1 MRSSDHFWKLGFH
14 IEDLEQKIQNQAQRI
29 ERIRLDIGD
38 LSSPLRSTDAF
49 TQRRKIQSIA
59 HNLVGNDT
67 SVVQIRCQ
75 DLQSEAG
82 GNLLRV
88 GFSDFRSDPM
98 DKCQIFTSTSSAA
111 LGPHMMFEM
120 VQLDEDA
127 VAFKNIG
134 NDLFVQVVAPPMDN
148 PTLPWKLVL
157 GSWSIGA
164 AERFRMSPDGY
175 IYSSLVEGF
184 IQCSSDNAV
193 LGYPGVYSKGSK
205 FVIEKVAPD
214 QTFWALELSELSS
227 KITSLQLGYIH
238 KRIQEL
244 NAEERIV
251 DKIKKNSEVKT
262 GDSEVAE
269 TLVKV
274 AIVVP
279 MTSKGTEMKDVTDS
293 PLWTNLFDSFMKTI
307 DWRSNKLLFRFYLGL
322 DRADSLYDTGDAWS
336 DMREEFK
343 QRATFRMTE
352 QLMNQKSIDEVL
364 ANKLSL
370 KLMHFDHLEGAPTQV
385 VSQLALQAHSDGFD
399 YFYQVNDDTIL
410 VSPNW
415 ADNFIQKLKS
425 NPVIPNF
432 GVTGPKDV
440 NNDKI
445 FTHSFTHRTHID
457 IFGHLFPP
465 TFKNWWSDDW
475 ITTVYGSEHTF
486 RPDDVEIRHNVG
498 AQKVGGQVQRYEV
511 DMGAQLRLK
520 NELFRGYV
528 QIDKWL
534 KQNSLPR
541 MALPSICGYIPLVR
555 ELAAIVREKPEQK
568 IPEHDHDMKI

>member
-1 MRSSDHFWKLGFH
+1 MRSSDHYWKLGFH
-14 IEDLEQKIQNQAQRI
+14 IEDLEQKIQYQTQKI
-29 ERIRLDIGD
+29 ERTRRDIGD
-38 LSSPLRSTDAF
+38 LNAPLRTTDAF
-49 TQRRKIQSIA
+49 TQRRKIQSVA

-67 SVVQIRCQ
+67 SVVQVRCQ
-75 DLQSEAG
+75 DLQSETG

-98 DKCQIFTSTSSAA
+98 DECQIFTSTSSVA
-111 LGPHMMFEM
+111 LGPHMMFE
-120 VQLDEDA
+120 VLQLDEEA
-127 VAFKNIG
+127 IALKNIG
-134 NDLFVQVVAPPMDN
+134 NDLFVQVVAPPMDSSM
-148 PTLPWKLVL
+148 LPWKLVL
-157 GSWSIGA
+157 GSWSVGA
-164 AERFRMSPDGY
+164 AERFRISPDGY
-175 IYSSLVEGF
+175 IYSSLVGGF
-184 IQCSSDNAV
+184 IQCSSDKAV
-193 LGYPGVYSKGSK
+193 LGYPGVFSKGSK

-214 QTFWALELSELSS
+214 QTFRALELSELSS
-227 KITSLQLGYIH
+227 KILSMQRAYI
-238 KRIQEL
+238 
-244 NAEERIV
+244 N
-251 DKIKKNSEVKT
+251 DKIQQQKSEQLIGDMHETDNGAKNKYHKED
-262 GDSEVAE
+262 GN
-269 TLVKV
+269 LVKV

-279 MTSKGTEMKDVTDS
+279 MTSKGTEMTEVSDS
-293 PLWTNLFDSFMKTI
+293 PLWSNLFDSFMKTI
-307 DWRSNKLLFRFYLGL
+307 DWRSNKLAFRFYLGF
-322 DRADSLYDTGDAWS
+322 DRADSIYDTGDAWS

-352 QLMNQKSIDEVL
+352 QLMEEKGIDEVL
-364 ANKLSL
+364 TSKLSL

-415 ADNFIQKLKS
+415 AVNFINKLKS

-465 TFKNWWSDDW
+465 SFKNWWSDDW

-486 RPDDVEIRHNVG
+486 RPDDIEIRHNVG
-498 AQKVGGQVQRYEV
+498 AQKLGGQVQRYEV
-511 DMGAQLRLK
+511 DMGAQLRLT

-534 KQNSLPR
+534 KQKSLPR
-541 MALPSICGYIPLVR
+541 IPLPSICGYIPLVR
-555 ELAAIVREKPEQK
+555 EIADALKEQPK
-568 IPEHDHDMKI
+568 QQIPEHDHDLKH